1 MWTLIAGEGS
11 KTVWGEGKDQAG
23 NIHQVTAVIELDQTK
38 PVIALVNP
46 LDNPQNVF
54 LGDAYVEAGAT
65 VSDNFDTG
73 LSAVIDASAVVTSV
87 VGDYPV
93 YYDVTDAAG
102 NVAVR
107 VTRTVHVFNQAQ
119 PPSLFTVPTSST
131 TGDFTLTWSAS
142 ADAEGYEIEE
152 STTGTFTGVA
162 TYTVG
167 LGSTESYLVTGRVP
181 GTYYYQIRAVHSVMT
196 PSDWVDGGILGCGV
210 VYNYTIA
217 TYAQL
222 GGTVTSSSGALSV
235 AGGVWGS
242 EIISGAETFT
252 YTITPNPGYLIDDV
266 LVNGVS
272 MGGISGWVFS
282 NVLSTQQIRVYFKP
296 EIFSFT
302 VSVYSGQGTVN
313 SSTGLLSASAGW
325 ATESIN
331 SDNSITYTAIP
342 YPGYKVLNVIVDGVS
357 LGPLNSYVILK
368 PVIMNHQIR
377 VYYEEETYTVSAY
390 SAAQGVM
397 TSSSGNLTSSGAWV
411 NEPIRRGQ
419 SFVYTFTPNAGYKV
433 LAVLVDGVS
442 LGSVNS
448 YVIPKP
454 VLRNHQIR
462 VYYEEETYTVSAYS
476 AAQGVITS
484 SSGNLTSSGAWV
496 YESIRRGQ
504 SFVYTFAPNAGYKVL
519 DVLVDGVSLGSVNS
533 YVIPKPVLI
542 NHQIRVYY
550 EEDTYTV
557 SAYSAAQGV
566 MTSSSGNLTSS
577 GAWVYEP
584 IFSSQS
590 FVYTFTPNAG
600 YKVLD
605 VLVDGISL
613 GSVNSYAI
621 PIPVIKNHQIR
632 VYYEI
637 E

>member
-1 MWTLIAGEGS
+1 
-11 KTVWGEGKDQAG
+11 
-23 NIHQVTAVIELDQTK
+23 
-38 PVIALVNP
+38 
-46 LDNPQNVF
+46 
-54 LGDAYVEAGAT
+54 
-65 VSDNFDTG
+65 
-73 LSAVIDASAVVTSV
+73 
-87 VGDYPV
+87 
-93 YYDVTDAAG
+93 
-102 NVAVR
+102 
-107 VTRTVHVFNQAQ
+107 
-119 PPSLFTVPTSST
+119 
-131 TGDFTLTWSAS
+131 
-142 ADAEGYEIEE
+142 
-152 STTGTFTGVA
+152 
-162 TYTVG
+162 
-167 LGSTESYLVTGRVP
+167 
-181 GTYYYQIRAVHSVMT
+181 
-196 PSDWVDGGILGCGV
+196 
-210 VYNYTIA
+210 
-217 TYAQL
+217 
-222 GGTVTSSSGALSV
+222 
-235 AGGVWGS
+235 
-242 EIISGAETFT
+242 
-252 YTITPNPGYLIDDV
+252 
-266 LVNGVS
+266 
-272 MGGISGWVFS
+272 
-282 NVLSTQQIRVYFKP
+282 
-296 EIFSFT
+296 
-302 VSVYSGQGTVN
+302 
-313 SSTGLLSASAGW
+313 
-325 ATESIN
+325 
-331 SDNSITYTAIP
+331 
-342 YPGYKVLNVIVDGVS
+342 
-357 LGPLNSYVILK
+357 
-368 PVIMNHQIR
+368 MNHQIR

-533 YVIPKPVLI
+533 YVIPKPVLM